1 MLDRDSIR
9 KVLKILKEH
18 YGNTGTALKFQNKFQ
33 LLVSTML
40 AAQSTDKQVNKITRS
55 LYQQYPDAQAFS
67 RLSLKELED
76 KIKSVGLYRNK
87 AKNILATARILV
99 EKHNGEVPNRR
110 EELTQLPGVGRKTAN
125 VVLSVGFNHD
135 AIAVDTHVFRV
146 SNRIGLANASN
157 VEKTEEQLM
166 GNIPKEE
173 WSSAH
178 HWLIWH
184 GRKICKAQNP
194 KCEICPIQEYCL
206 FYQKTGESRESVV
219 DSSASYDS

>member
-1 MLDRDSIR
+1 MPMLDRDSIR

-55 LYQQYPDAQAFS
+55 F
-67 RLSLKELED
+67 SLKELED